1 MQHELFE
8 ELEAFCPKWQAA
20 YPTLYSAARA
30 AGVTELY
37 ADYLKT
43 KAARPRARGELNV
56 PDYLNE
62 SLR

>member
-1 MQHELFE
+1 MKHELFE
-8 ELEAFCPKWQAA
+8 ELDAFCPRWQAT
-20 YPTLYSAARA
+20 YPTLYSAACA
-30 AGVTELY
+30 AGVVDLY
-37 ADYLKT
+37 RDYLKT